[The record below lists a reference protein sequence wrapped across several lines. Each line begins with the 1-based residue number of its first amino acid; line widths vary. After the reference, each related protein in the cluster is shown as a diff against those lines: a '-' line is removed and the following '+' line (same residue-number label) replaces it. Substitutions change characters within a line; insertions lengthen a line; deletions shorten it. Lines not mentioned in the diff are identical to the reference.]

1 MQFRNSIRQ
10 AARKLED
17 FSATKPERDLDVL
30 AMIAELRSLIPQQH
44 SSPQELDRMSS
55 RLSQIASD

>member
-1 MQFRNSIRQ
+1 MHFRNSILQ

-17 FSATKPERDLDVL
+17 WRAIKPERDPDVL
-30 AMIAELRSLIPQQH
+30 TMIAELRSLIPQQH
-44 SSPQELDRMSS
+44 CPPPDLDRTSS